1 MERRTESF
9 VWFWAGGAVS
19 VRGMPNFSQRDS
31 GSRPGQ
37 RNEPAGGGGEFVA
50 PSGYMRRRGE
60 APRELA
66 PARPVP
72 VPARTAVAGPAMA
85 RNEKPGGRPAGAAD
99 EVRGSRS
106 GPARDELKLC
116 GLSAVRA
123 RFARDP
129 GSIQRLFFDYAT
141 GKQIGVMCK
150 VLAQAK
156 KVYRCVEPAE
166 LEKIAGSIHHG
177 GIVAVCAPA
186 VLKVAA
192 KEELAKWAKR
202 GEAVLVLDRIGNA
215 HNLGAIARTA
225 AFFGVPRIVLP
236 DDAAAAKPTD
246 AAHRVAEGGF
256 EHLEVWQTKSLVE
269 LARELAAA
277 GYEVVGAATRGGRPE
292 APRATP
298 GKERKPVALLLGNEE
313 HGLAPDVVAACTR
326 LVTIPGSGK
335 VESLNVSVA
344 AAVLLWELLG
354 RR

>member
-1 MERRTESF
+1 
-9 VWFWAGGAVS
+9 
-19 VRGMPNFSQRDS
+19 MPRSSGFDS
-31 GSRPGQ
+31 SSRPAP
-37 RNEPAGGGGEFVA
+37 REIPAGGEFVA
-50 PSGYMRRRGE
+50 PTGYMRRRGE
-60 APRELA
+60 APRPVAVAMPVKVAA
-66 PARPVP
+66 PVTSAVKPP
-72 VPARTAVAGPAMA
+72 AARTE
-85 RNEKPGGRPAGAAD
+85 RAD
-99 EVRGSRS
+99 DEPRGSRS

-116 GLSAVRA
+116 GLAAVRA

-129 GSIQRLFFDYAT
+129 SSIQRLFFDYAT

-166 LEKIAGSIHHG
+166 LQKIAGSIHHG
-177 GIVAVCAPA
+177 GIVAVCAPT
-186 VLKVAA
+186 VLRPVT
-192 KEELAKWAKR
+192 KEDLAKWARR

-225 AFFGVPRIVLP
+225 AFFGVPRLVLP

-256 EHLEVWQTKSLVE
+256 EHLEVWQTSSLAG
-269 LARELAAA
+269 LARDLAAA
-277 GYEVVGAATRGGRPE
+277 GFEVVGAATRGGR
-292 APRATP
+292 ADAAH

-313 HGLAPDVVAACTR
+313 HGLAPDVTAACTR

-354 RR
+354 RRERA